1 MKSFFLLLI
10 ILFSTL
16 LSIKSQ
22 DKKWRTIFELS
33 EGKETFTYQEGIDFF
48 EKLSKNFPFFQLKTI
63 GNTDIGKPL
72 HLFIYSLDN
81 DFDAKSNKK
90 KQKNVILINNAI
102 HPGEPDGVDATAML
116 MRDIAESKNL
126 QKLIE
131 NTIIVVIPFYN
142 VDGVLRR
149 NAHSRANQN
158 GPKEYGFRAN
168 AKNLD
173 LNRDFIKLD
182 SENAHTF
189 TEIFQTWQPDVLLD
203 NHVTNGADYQYTF
216 TSLITQ
222 PDKLGNILG
231 DYLKKEMYPDL
242 EKEMQSKKWDIAQY
256 INVHDTP
263 PDSGY
268 VQFLETPR
276 YSTGYSTLFQ
286 TIGFVP
292 ETHML
297 KPFPQRVKSNY
308 DFMYVM
314 LEYLNKNGKNIQQ
327 LRKKAI
333 DFIQNQQKEFVIE
346 WKNNK
351 NQFEMIDF
359 KGFEASF
366 IKSKITGKN
375 RLFYDRNKKFTKK
388 VKFFNQYQPQTII
401 KKPKAYIIPK
411 TYKEVIKRLE
421 INGVKIER
429 CKKNQQLSLEVYYID
444 DFKTVNFPFENHYLH
459 YNTKVKKEM
468 QKIEIQ
474 EGDVIVYTNQT
485 SNRYIIE
492 TLEPQATDSF
502 FNWNFFDSI
511 LQQKEGFSSYV
522 FEDIAEKLL
531 NENNNLKQ
539 KFEEKKKNDKKFEEN
554 PAAQLEFIYQNSPHY
569 EKTHNRYPVFRWN
582 EE

>member
-22 DKKWRTIFELS
+22 DKKWRTTFELS

-126 QKLIE
+126 QKLTE

-242 EKEMQSKKWDIAQY
+242 EKEMQRKKWDIAQY

-297 KPFPQRVKSNY
+297 KPFAQRVKSNY

-346 WKNNK
+346 WKNDK

-429 CKKNQQLSLEVYYID
+429 CKKNQQLFLEVYYID

-459 YNTKVKKEM
+459 YNTKVKKEI
-468 QKIEIQ
+468 QKMEIE

-531 NENNNLKQ
+531 NENSNLKQ
-539 KFEEKKKNDKKFEEN
+539 KFEEKKKNDKKFDEN
-554 PAAQLEFIYQNSPHY
+554 PNAQLEFIYQNSPHY

>member
-22 DKKWRTIFELS
+22 DKKWRTTFELS

-126 QKLIE
+126 QKLTE

-149 NAHSRANQN
+149 NAHSRVNQN

-242 EKEMQSKKWDIAQY
+242 EKEMQRKKWDIAQY

-346 WKNNK
+346 WKNDK

-388 VKFFNQYQPQTII
+388 VKFFNQYQPQTVI

-459 YNTKVKKEM
+459 YNTKVKKEI
-468 QKIEIQ
+468 QKMEIE

-539 KFEEKKKNDKKFEEN
+539 KFEEKKKNDKKFDEN
-554 PAAQLEFIYQNSPHY
+554 PNAQLEFIYQNSPHY

>member
-22 DKKWRTIFELS
+22 DKKWRTTFELS

-90 KQKNVILINNAI
+90 KHKNVILINNAI

-126 QKLIE
+126 QKLTE

-149 NAHSRANQN
+149 NAHSRVNQN

-242 EKEMQSKKWDIAQY
+242 EKEMQRKKWDIAQY

-346 WKNNK
+346 WKNDK

-388 VKFFNQYQPQTII
+388 VKFFNQYQPQTVI

-459 YNTKVKKEM
+459 YNTKVKKEI
-468 QKIEIQ
+468 QKMEIE

-539 KFEEKKKNDKKFEEN
+539 KFEEKKKNDKKFDEN
-554 PAAQLEFIYQNSPHY
+554 PNAQLEFIYQNSPHY

>member
-22 DKKWRTIFELS
+22 DKKWRTTFELS

-126 QKLIE
+126 QKLTE

-149 NAHSRANQN
+149 NAHSRVNQN

-242 EKEMQSKKWDIAQY
+242 EKEMQRKKWDIAQY

-346 WKNNK
+346 WKNDK

-388 VKFFNQYQPQTII
+388 VKFFNQYQPQTVI

-459 YNTKVKKEM
+459 YNTKVKKEI
-468 QKIEIQ
+468 QKMEIE